1 MIESNHHEFVII
13 VGVAVIF
20 VHSYRSSNN
29 GGAWAWAWNELS
41 RMVWIETVLPSNNSK
56 TSRNGI
62 KIWLYWISPPCMRHL
77 HRFRIFRR
85 VVISIYI
92 LILWSLLLAIGPSWS
107 GPMACHNNIGL
118 LSNRWKYQHNFL
130 AVKIVSTLCSAS
142 SKWMPSFAS
151 SLRSHPSRAQKI
163 IPILIND
170 NIHRSHTIP
179 FPTFDVDYWRCTLI
193 LAKNDS

>member
-1 MIESNHHEFVII
+1 MLICKHTKKATNKQKASRRKVIESNHHGFAII

-20 VHSYRSSNN
+20 VHGYRSSNN

-41 RMVWIETVLPSNNSK
+41 RMVWIETVSPSNNSK

-62 KIWLYWISPPCMRHL
+62 KIWLYWISLPCMRHL
-77 HRFRIFRR
+77 HRFRIFHR

-130 AVKIVSTLCSAS
+130 AAKIVSTLCSAS

-151 SLRSHPSRAQKI
+151 SLRSHPSDEFRRK
-163 IPILIND
+163 PIGL
-170 NIHRSHTIP
+170 
-179 FPTFDVDYWRCTLI
+179 
-193 LAKNDS
+193 